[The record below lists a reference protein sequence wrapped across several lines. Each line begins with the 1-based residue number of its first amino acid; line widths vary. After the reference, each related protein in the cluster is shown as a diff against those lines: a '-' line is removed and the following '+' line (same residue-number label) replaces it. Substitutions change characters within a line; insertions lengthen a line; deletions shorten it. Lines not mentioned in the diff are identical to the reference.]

1 MNLHDALEIALLS
14 DTGVVR
20 TRNEDAVFADAE
32 LGLAIL
38 ADGMGGY
45 KAGEVAS
52 GMATT
57 LLATSFNRFLNA
69 FRRGEEVLGDPVQR
83 INDEICA
90 ANLAIF
96 NAAQSQPQYAGMGTT
111 LVFAWFIDNRMYLA
125 HVGDSRVYRWRDGDL
140 EQLTK
145 DHSFLQEQIDSG
157 MISVEAARY
166 SANKNLVTRALG
178 VDASVDVDIAEH
190 ATRRGDLLLFC
201 SDGLNDMLED
211 GEIAGILHLY
221 GTTPALAAEH
231 LVDRANQNGGRDN
244 VSVILIQVRGEYA
257 VPSGWWQKLLARLK

>member
-1 MNLHDALEIALLS
+1 MNLRDALEIAPLS

-20 TRNEDAVFADAE
+20 ARNEDAVFGDAE

-45 KAGEVAS
+45 KGGEVAS

-57 LLATSFNRFLNA
+57 WLANNFTQFVKAFNA
-69 FRRGEEVLGDPVQR
+69 GIEALGDPVQR

-90 ANLAIF
+90 ANSAIF
-96 NAAQSQPQYAGMGTT
+96 NASQSQSRYAGMGTT
-111 LVFAWFIDNRMYLA
+111 LVFTWFVDNRLFIA
-125 HVGDSRVYRWRDGDL
+125 HVGDSRVYRWRASNL
-140 EQLTK
+140 ELLTK
-145 DHSFLQEQIDSG
+145 DHSLLQEQIDSG
-157 MISVEAARY
+157 MISVEDARY

-178 VDASVDVDIAEH
+178 VDATVEVDIAEH
-190 ATRRGDLLLFC
+190 VTQSGDILLLC
-201 SDGLNDMLED
+201 SDGLNDMLDD

-221 GTTPALAAEH
+221 GKTPTLAAEH
-231 LVDRANQNGGRDN
+231 LIDQANLNGGRDN
-244 VSVILIQVRGEYA
+244 VSVILVRVRGEYA